1 VLNSQDCEFISSLK
15 KGRRHWVGPGWCNA
29 YEFGTP
35 KDPEKEIGIPVA
47 LIQNDMM
54 VSCPFTAL
62 TRANTINSE
71 MILQS

>member
-35 KDPEKEIGIPVA
+35 KNQEKEIR
-47 LIQNDMM
+47 N
-54 VSCPFTAL
+54 SRCPY
-62 TRANTINSE
+62 SK
-71 MILQS
+71 